1 MSDSPAP
8 VRFVQSLVAWVQ
20 QTRPAR
26 VFSLYQSRGG
36 PLMAGGMSYSSLF
49 ASFAGLWSLFSV
61 IGVVLARNATL
72 WDTLIAYLSQSVPGL
87 IDTGEGGAI
96 STATLDSVPS
106 TLSWTG
112 IIAFVSLL
120 FTMMGWLGGARTG
133 VRAMFGRTPLPQQ
146 PLLGQLRDLAVI
158 AGFGILVVISAFASA
173 VSSRLGRAV
182 AGALGFDER
191 SVVGSVLVIG
201 GAILVSL
208 ILDVAILIVIFRVLA
223 QITVPLRRMLPVAL
237 TGGAAT
243 TLLKFAG
250 GALIGAG
257 SNPLL
262 TGFATI
268 VGLLIWFN
276 LLSQV
281 ILFSAAW
288 LAVVLSDRASEH
300 PLGFW
305 GRHHLPEALADE
317 ATDLT
322 PQPVHVPDADIETA
336 DSDVAPQPDADEA
349 AADPSQSSSRRGR
362 DDTAK

>member
-8 VRFVQSLVAWVQ
+8 VRFLQAVVAWAQ

-49 ASFAGLWSLFSV
+49 ASFAGLWTLFSV
-61 IGVVLARNATL
+61 IGVVLARNRTL

-96 STATLDSVPS
+96 SPAALDAVPS

-112 IIAFVSLL
+112 LIAFVSLL
-120 FTMMGWLGGARTG
+120 FTMLGWLGGARTG

-146 PLLGQLRDLAVI
+146 PLLGQLRDLVVI
-158 AGFGILVVISAFASA
+158 VGFGILVVVSAFAST

-182 AGALGFDER
+182 AALLGFDER
-191 SVVGSVLVIG
+191 STMGIALIET
-201 GAILVSL
+201 GAIAVSL
-208 ILDVAILIVIFRVLA
+208 VLDVAILIVIFRVLA
-223 QITVPLRRMLPVAL
+223 QITVPLRRMLPVAIV
-237 TGGAAT
+237 GGAAT
-243 TLLKFAG
+243 TALKFLG

-257 SNPLL
+257 GNPLL
-262 TGFATI
+262 TGFTTI

-305 GRHHLPEALADE
+305 GRHRLPEALD
-317 ATDLT
+317 TPQPDLT

-336 DSDVAPQPDADEA
+336 TGEVAPQPDADA
-349 AADPSQSSSRRGR
+349 AADAPPQSSSLRGR
-362 DDTAK
+362 DETAR